1 MAYDLRL
8 TGLWISRRPP
18 RGENDSPLV
27 SILLTLTGFPSPD
40 RDASHKLKGSG
51 GNFQMIKTLRA
62 LVGGLLLVG
71 MTVAP
76 TAASAQAIQCAPFAR
91 MFSGIQ
97 LFGAAAAWWN
107 QAAGKY
113 LRGNTPEIGSVMVFK
128 AVRGMRAG
136 HVATVTNIVSD
147 RIIRITHANW
157 SIINGRRGQVERDVT
172 VVDASPRNDW
182 SQVKVWFAP
191 IGKVGNTPYPVN
203 GFIYRKG
210 GTQTADAVQAMQS

>member
-1 MAYDLRL
+1 
-8 TGLWISRRPP
+8 
-18 RGENDSPLV
+18 
-27 SILLTLTGFPSPD
+27 
-40 RDASHKLKGSG
+40 
-51 GNFQMIKTLRA
+51 MIKTLRA
-62 LVGGLLLVG
+62 IVGSMLLAG
-71 MTVAP
+71 M
-76 TAASAQAIQCAPFAR
+76 AASSAAANAQTIQCAPFAR

-128 AVRGMRAG
+128 AIGSMRSG
-136 HVATVTNIVSD
+136 HVATVTQVVGD
-147 RIIRITHANW
+147 RVIKITHANW

-191 IGKVGNTPYPVN
+191 IGKVGNKAYPVN
-203 GFIYRKG
+203 GFIYKNG
-210 GTQTADAVQAMQS
+210 KSTQSAVADVSNGQG

>member
-1 MAYDLRL
+1 
-8 TGLWISRRPP
+8 
-18 RGENDSPLV
+18 
-27 SILLTLTGFPSPD
+27 
-40 RDASHKLKGSG
+40 
-51 GNFQMIKTLRA
+51 MIKSLRA
-62 LVGGLLLVG
+62 VVAGLLLVG

-76 TAASAQAIQCAPFAR
+76 AAAHAQTIQCAPFAR

-113 LRGNTPEIGSVMVFK
+113 LRGNNPEIGAVMVFK

-136 HVATVTNIVSD
+136 HVATVTDVVSD
-147 RIIRITHANW
+147 RIIKITHANW
-157 SIINGRRGQVERDVT
+157 SIINGRRGQVERNVT

-182 SQVKVWFAP
+182 SQVRVWFAP

-203 GFIYRKG
+203 GFIYNKG
-210 GTQTADAVQAMQS
+210 GSASATADAVRAMLG